1 MLKLSTLH
9 VPKDTT
15 FPKVVDFV
23 NQFQFNT
30 VATSTL
36 PTPHHVW
43 VASPTISCIKEY
55 VTPSMA
61 VSLECLVIFMVVNSA
76 SKDSSFKEIFVLR
89 IFVINMKVTQTYAKP
104 VSLDISWLT
113 AHAYLIQI
121 PVFQETF
128 IKDVSLVRLDIK
140 WLMVSAENF
149 PIIVLISIF
158 L

>member
-1 MLKLSTLH
+1 M
-9 VPKDTT
+9 V
-15 FPKVVDFV
+15 
-23 NQFQFNT
+23 
-30 VATSTL
+30 
-36 PTPHHVW
+36 
-43 VASPTISCIKEY
+43 
-55 VTPSMA
+55 
-61 VSLECLVIFMVVNSA
+61 VSLECLVIFMVVNNV
-76 SKDSSFKEIFVLR
+76 SKDSSFKEIFALR

-149 PIIVLISIF
+149 PIIVLISTF